1 MLIKE
6 EYRFIKEIINPYVD
20 LASLEIGIE
29 NERTMASLEISINSQ
44 NNKDIDSLASQKNTT
59 ENENKSGSEQASRK
73 DLEITS
79 VLKFNNNEEG
89 IRFVVPENVL
99 YDLLRLREKRL
110 LAHLFYD
117 VNINEGVRVRDNTFC
132 LNLKKIRAFRADIC
146 LIGNRDHVLSFV
158 IEGKDRN
165 LIEGDI
171 LLYLNRYE
179 QDRGFPNIN
188 DSNKVIEVP
197 EKLISSIEKT
207 IVKTENIKPLHI

>member
-1 MLIKE
+1 M
-6 EYRFIKEIINPYVD
+6 
-20 LASLEIGIE
+20 
-29 NERTMASLEISINSQ
+29 
-44 NNKDIDSLASQKNTT
+44 
-59 ENENKSGSEQASRK
+59 ASRK

-117 VNINEGVRVRDNTFC
+117 VNINEGVRVRDNAFC